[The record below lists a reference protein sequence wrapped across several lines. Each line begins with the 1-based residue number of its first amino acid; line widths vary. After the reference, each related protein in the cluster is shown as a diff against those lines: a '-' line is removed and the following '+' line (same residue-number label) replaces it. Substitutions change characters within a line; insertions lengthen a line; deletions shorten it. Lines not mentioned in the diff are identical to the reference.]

1 MYDGIP
7 AHINGTADSSAR
19 HLGSICGLNPG
30 REFTV
35 HAYSGTITVIF
46 EANLLSKLVAW
57 VGFVGARTEVAG
69 WIVMPSH
76 RGCVRLNHSVRTLTL
91 SLPRGHH
98 MNTLTKCFQLLIGCC
113 KTSCLNSSFSVIL
126 TCNKVLRRSIFD
138 QLNLF
143 SNLFILKTVFGR
155 KLHQQMC
162 TCWQWKKVLF
172 NQKYLC
178 TYLLISLLCNPSYNS
193 YLPVVDWD
201 LAVHLSTH
209 LLSYL
214 ATNNKYLPTTDITCL
229 TFLAVHTSQLTNY
242 LLCCLLFI
250 KL

>member
-35 HAYSGTITVIF
+35 HAYSGTITIIF

-76 RGCVRLNHSVRTLTL
+76 RGCVRLNHSMRTLTL

-98 MNTLTKCFQLLIGCC
+98 MHTLTKCFQLLIGCC

-143 SNLFILKTVFGR
+143 SNLFTLRLFLEGNCTNKCVFVGSEKKYSSTKSTCVLTYSSLYCAILLTTV
-155 KLHQQMC
+155 
-162 TCWQWKKVLF
+162 
-172 NQKYLC
+172 
-178 TYLLISLLCNPSYNS
+178 
-193 YLPVVDWD
+193 
-201 LAVHLSTH
+201 
-209 LLSYL
+209 
-214 ATNNKYLPTTDITCL
+214 TCL
-229 TFLAVHTSQLTNY
+229 WLTGT
-242 LLCCLLFI
+242 
-250 KL
+250 